1 MAVIV
6 GRVHAWPTPQVPQLP
21 GSPAPA
27 PVRVHDSSSGELV
40 EAAPGP
46 QARLYACGITPYD
59 ATHIG
64 HANTYV
70 AFDLLVRAWRDAGKD
85 VIYASNVTDVDDP
98 LLERAEATGMDW
110 RELAAAQTALFG
122 EDMTAL
128 GVIPPGTWTGAVESI
143 PDVARAVA
151 AMIESG
157 AAYRVPLE
165 PGAGGSTPDLGDV
178 YADLTADPGFGSV
191 AHLDREQALATFAER
206 GGDPDREGK
215 KDPLDPLMWRRER
228 PGEPAWDGGPLG
240 SGRPG
245 WHIEC
250 AVIARDGLGLSAGE
264 RFDVQ
269 GGGTDLLFPH
279 HEMSTSH
286 LRVLCSG
293 PHGGAAPDGSAPG
306 GGSAPEGGERAG
318 ARTHV
323 HAGLVAYQG
332 EKMSKSLGNLVL
344 VSRLRDAGHDP
355 MAIRLALLAHHYRT
369 EWEWDETSLPA
380 GEARLVRWRDAVS
393 GNGGPSA
400 DETLAAVRAALAND
414 LDAPAALAAVDAW
427 ADLALEPSR
436 DTSADEEGA
445 PGVLART
452 VNALLGVRL

>member
-1 MAVIV
+1 M
-6 GRVHAWPTPQVPQLP
+6 HAWPTPQVPELP
-21 GSPAPA
+21 GFPAPG
-27 PVRVHDSSSGELV
+27 PVRVHDSSTGELV

-70 AFDLLVRAWRDAGKD
+70 AFDLLVRAWLDAGKD
-85 VIYASNVTDVDDP
+85 VVYTSNVTDVDDP
-98 LLERAEATGMDW
+98 LLERAEATGVDW
-110 RELAAAQTALFG
+110 RDLAASQIALFR

-128 GVIPPGTWTGAVESI
+128 GVVPPRTWTGAVESV

-151 AMIESG
+151 DLLESG

-165 PGAGGSTPDLGDV
+165 PGAGGTTPELGDV
-178 YADLTADPGFGSV
+178 YADLTADPRFGTV

-206 GGDPDREGK
+206 GGDPGREGK
-215 KDPLDPLMWRRER
+215 KDALDPLLWRRER
-228 PGEPAWDGGPLG
+228 AGEPAWDGGPLG
-240 SGRPG
+240 TGRPG

-250 AVIARDGLGLSAGE
+250 AVIARDGLGLAGGE

-269 GGGTDLLFPH
+269 GGGCDLLFPH

-286 LRVLCSG
+286 LRLLCPTSEAEG
-293 PHGGAAPDGSAPG
+293 EGEPAA
-306 GGSAPEGGERAG
+306 

-344 VSRLRDAGHDP
+344 VSRLREDGHDP
-355 MAIRLALLAHHYRT
+355 MAVRLALLAHHYRT

-380 GEARLVRWRDAVS
+380 AEARLARWRDAVS

-400 DETLAAVRAALAND
+400 DETLVAVRAALAED

-427 ADLALEPSR
+427 AEVALDSAR

-445 PGVLART
+445 PGIISRM
-452 VNALLGVRL
+452 VNALLGVRI

>member
-1 MAVIV
+1 M
-6 GRVHAWPTPQVPQLP
+6 HAWPTPQVPELP
-21 GSPAPA
+21 GFPVSD
-27 PVRVHDSSSGELV
+27 PVRVHDSSTGELV

-70 AFDLLVRAWRDAGKD
+70 TFDLLVRAWRDAGKD
-85 VIYASNVTDVDDP
+85 VLYTSNVTDVDDP
-98 LLERAEATGMDW
+98 LLERATATGVDW
-110 RELAAAQTALFG
+110 RELAASQTALFR

-128 GVIPPGTWTGAVESI
+128 GVIPPQTWTGAVESV
-143 PDVARAVA
+143 PEVAQAVA
-151 AMIESG
+151 AMLESG

-165 PGAGGSTPDLGDV
+165 PGAGGPTPELGDV
-178 YADLTADPGFGSV
+178 YADLTADPRFGTV
-191 AHLDREQALATFAER
+191 ARQSREQALADFAER

-215 KDPLDPLMWRRER
+215 KDPLDPLLWRRER

-240 SGRPG
+240 TGRPG

-250 AVIARDGLGLSAGE
+250 AVIARDGLGLAAGE

-269 GGGTDLLFPH
+269 GGGSDLLFPH

-286 LRVLCSG
+286 LRVLC
-293 PHGGAAPDGSAPG
+293 PV
-306 GGSAPEGGERAG
+306 PEGAEPTG

-323 HAGLVAYQG
+323 HAGLVGYEG

-344 VSRLRDAGHDP
+344 VSRLREAGHDP

-369 EWEWDETSLPA
+369 EWEWDETSMPE

-400 DETLAAVRAALAND
+400 DATLAAVRAALAND
-414 LDAPAALAAVDAW
+414 LDAPSALAAVDAW
-427 ADLALEPSR
+427 AEVSLDPAR

>member
-1 MAVIV
+1 M
-6 GRVHAWPTPQVPQLP
+6 HAWPTPQVPELP
-21 GSPAPA
+21 GFPVSD
-27 PVRVHDSSSGELV
+27 PVRVHDSSTGELV

-46 QARLYACGITPYD
+46 QARLYACGVTPYD

-85 VIYASNVTDVDDP
+85 VVYTSNVTDVDDP
-98 LLERAEATGMDW
+98 LLERATATGVDW
-110 RELAAAQTALFG
+110 RELAASQTALFR

-128 GVIPPGTWTGAVESI
+128 GVIPPQTWTGAVESV
-143 PDVARAVA
+143 PEVAQAVV
-151 AMIESG
+151 AMLESG

-165 PGAGGSTPDLGDV
+165 PGAGGPTPELGDV
-178 YADLTADPGFGSV
+178 YADLTADPRFGTV
-191 AHLDREQALATFAER
+191 ARLDREQALADFAER

-215 KDPLDPLMWRRER
+215 KDPLDPLLWRRER

-240 SGRPG
+240 TGRPG

-250 AVIARDGLGLSAGE
+250 AVIARDGLGLAAGE

-269 GGGTDLLFPH
+269 GGGSDLLFPH

-286 LRVLCSG
+286 LRVLC
-293 PHGGAAPDGSAPG
+293 PV
-306 GGSAPEGGERAG
+306 PEGAEPAE

-323 HAGLVAYQG
+323 HAGLVGYEG

-344 VSRLRDAGHDP
+344 VSRLREAGHDP

-369 EWEWDETSLPA
+369 EWEWDETSMPE

-400 DETLAAVRAALAND
+400 DATLAAVRAALAND
-414 LDAPAALAAVDAW
+414 LDAPSALAAVDAW
-427 ADLALEPSR
+427 AEVSLDPTR

-445 PGVLART
+445 PGVMART

>member
-1 MAVIV
+1 M
-6 GRVHAWPTPQVPQLP
+6 HAWPTPQVPELP
-21 GSPAPA
+21 GFPVSD
-27 PVRVHDSSSGELV
+27 PVRVHDSTTGELV

-46 QARLYACGITPYD
+46 QARLYACGVTPYD

-85 VIYASNVTDVDDP
+85 VIYTSNVTDVDDP
-98 LLERAEATGMDW
+98 LLERATATGVDW
-110 RELAAAQTALFG
+110 RELAASQTALFR

-128 GVIPPGTWTGAVESI
+128 GVIPPRTWTGAVESV
-143 PDVARAVA
+143 PEVAQAVA
-151 AMIESG
+151 AMLESG

-165 PGAGGSTPDLGDV
+165 PGAGGSTPELGDV
-178 YADLTADPGFGSV
+178 YADLTADPRFGTV
-191 AHLDREQALATFAER
+191 ARLDRSQALADFAER
-206 GGDPDREGK
+206 GGDPGREGK
-215 KDPLDPLMWRRER
+215 KDPLDPLLWRRER

-240 SGRPG
+240 TGRPG

-250 AVIARDGLGLSAGE
+250 AVIARDGLGLAAGE

-269 GGGTDLLFPH
+269 GGGSDLLFPH

-286 LRVLCSG
+286 LRVLC
-293 PHGGAAPDGSAPG
+293 PV
-306 GGSAPEGGERAG
+306 PEGAEPYG

-323 HAGLVAYQG
+323 HAGLVGYEG

-344 VSRLRDAGHDP
+344 VSRLREAGHDP

-369 EWEWDETSLPA
+369 EWEWDETSMPE

-400 DETLAAVRAALAND
+400 DATLAAVRAALSND
-414 LDAPAALAAVDAW
+414 LDAPSALAAVDAW
-427 ADLALEPSR
+427 AEVSLDPTR

-445 PGVLART
+445 PGVMART